1 MNYCRNEKGIA
12 LVMALVLAL
21 IALAIVSALLFFIT
35 QGSSISG
42 IMKRYE
48 TANEAAKGGGE
59 IFTKDLVTETLR
71 ENLPSRMSDFNGANP
86 NLNMVTSSNNCLYTK
101 LTNPTSLWG
110 ACSTAFDPKTTPDIT
125 FTLSGPN
132 SSSSDRSKDF
142 NVFIKVVDTVG
153 GNTDLSGL
161 DLEGFGVV
169 EGGGLITPAP
179 EPYMYRIEIQAEQN
193 PTKGAITRTGT
204 TANERSNLSVLYAY

>member
-1 MNYCRNEKGIA
+1 
-12 LVMALVLAL
+12 MALILAL
-21 IALAIVSALLFFIT
+21 IALAIVSALIFMVT

-48 TANEAAKGGGE
+48 TANEAAKGGVE

-71 ENLPSRMSDFNGANP
+71 ENLPTRMNDFNGANP
-86 NLNMVTSSNNCLYTK
+86 YLKMVTSASDCLYKK
-101 LTNPTSLWG
+101 LTNPTVDWG
-110 ACSTAFDPKTTPDIT
+110 GCSTAFDPKTVPDIS
-125 FTLSGPN
+125 FTLSGP
-132 SSSSDRSKDF
+132 DPTDHSKDF
-142 NVFIKVVDTVG
+142 NVFVKVVDTVG

-169 EGGGLITPAP
+169 EGGGLITPGL

-193 PTKGAITRTGT
+193 PSKTTGQV
-204 TANERSNLSVLYAY
+204 TAGKAASERANLSVLYAY